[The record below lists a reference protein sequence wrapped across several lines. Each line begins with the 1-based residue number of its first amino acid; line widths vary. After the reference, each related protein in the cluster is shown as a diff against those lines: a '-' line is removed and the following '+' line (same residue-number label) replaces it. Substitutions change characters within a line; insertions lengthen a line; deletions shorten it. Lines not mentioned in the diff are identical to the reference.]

1 MKRHKSLAVL
11 SSDHHKGLNMAKLLK
26 TAIGLPSAEINNI
39 YKKFKEFFET
49 ELAEHFSEE
58 ETFLVPPLSNN
69 DLIKRMCEE
78 HKAMKE
84 MFNKLSTSEHI
95 GNSLAE
101 LGKLL
106 ENHIRFEEREL
117 FGMIENTLTEAE
129 LLEISNKVNSRR
141 RIN

>member
-11 SSDHHKGLNMAKLLK
+11 SSDHHKGLNMVKLLK
-26 TAIGLPSAEINNI
+26 SAVGLPISEISNI

-49 ELAEHFSEE
+49 ELTEHFSEE
-58 ETFLVPPLSNN
+58 EAFLVPPLGNI

-95 GNSLAE
+95 GSSLAE

-117 FGMIENTLTEAE
+117 FGMIENTLTEEE
-129 LLEISNKVNSRR
+129 LLGISKKINSRR